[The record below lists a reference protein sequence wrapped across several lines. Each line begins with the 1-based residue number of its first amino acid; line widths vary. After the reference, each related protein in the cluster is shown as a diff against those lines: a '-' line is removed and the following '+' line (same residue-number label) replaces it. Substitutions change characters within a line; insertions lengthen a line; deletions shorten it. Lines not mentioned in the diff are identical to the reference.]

1 MSTPNKDILN
11 DSNDEDQNIKVYE
24 NDDAYMFGDDNSND
38 NEITPNEELNE
49 NELQKSQN
57 SNSEKDTELNIK
69 NKQNL
74 EDNTIRNQQNEN
86 KIEEKKTNN
95 EIKKNNITPN
105 KNINNN
111 LNEENYE
118 NENEEN
124 ENEENENSNEQNEE
138 VESDGIPLITL
149 NYISICQCCKNPF
162 NSTINIPYLFK
173 CGHFFCKK
181 CIEEQFTDEEGIKCP
196 NDGLIAYSIKELKLL
211 NNLITDKYVE
221 SNTQREGLL
230 NNNMCEIHHGQKLT
244 HYIEDTKELIC
255 VYCAF
260 SRFKKNPKC
269 EIKEIKEKFVDI
281 NNDIDNV
288 IEDNQHNVEMIQGAL
303 KNIKKNKENEEKRVN
318 TFFEQIMN
326 FLKNKKLEIMNQID
340 SLFTENARKLSQKL
354 EIFSGKIEQSENLK
368 NAIDEYNTN
377 PNINFLEILDN
388 YNKLIK
394 ESTDSNK
401 LNIQLQEYRFNHDD
415 ESKMLKYIN
424 NFGDLKVV
432 TKIFSFN
439 GGKDNEI
446 QFTNYTSSNNN
457 KVNMS
462 QTNEML
468 NNSDFN
474 NISNVGMNNT
484 FDYKGN
490 ISQNG
495 REKGRLFT
503 NNILPKNISNNK
515 YSYSKPMTPGDYRTD
530 YMGNDYKSFKN
541 FNFK

>member
-1 MSTPNKDILN
+1 MSNPNKDLLN
-11 DSNDEDQNIKVYE
+11 DSNEEDQNIKVYE

-38 NEITPNEELNE
+38 NEITPNEEINE
-49 NELQKSQN
+49 NELHKSQN
-57 SNSEKDTELNIK
+57 SNSGKDTELNIK
-69 NKQNL
+69 NQKNI
-74 EDNTIRNQQNEN
+74 EDDTIRNQQNKN
-86 KIEEKKTNN
+86 NIEETNKQ
-95 EIKKNNITPN
+95 IKKNNITPN
-105 KNINNN
+105 NNINNN
-111 LNEENYE
+111 LNEDNY
-118 NENEEN
+118 ENEEN
-124 ENEENENSNEQNEE
+124 ENEDNENSQEQNEE
-138 VESDGIPLITL
+138 GESDGIPLITL

-221 SNTQREGLL
+221 SNTQREGL
-230 NNNMCEIHHGQKLT
+230 NNGFYCEIHKGQKLT
-244 HYIEDTKELIC
+244 HYIEETKELIC

-260 SRFKKNPKC
+260 SRFKKNPKS

-281 NNDIDNV
+281 NNDVDIV

-303 KNIKKNKENEEKRVN
+303 KNIKKNKETEEKRVN
-318 TFFEQIMN
+318 NFFDQIMN
-326 FLKNKKLEIMNQID
+326 FLKNKKYEIMSQID

-368 NAIDEYNTN
+368 NAIEEYNQN
-377 PNINFLEILDN
+377 SNITFLEILDN
-388 YNKLIK
+388 YNKLAK
-394 ESTDSNK
+394 DPNDTNK

-432 TKIFSFN
+432 PKLFSFN
-439 GGKDNEI
+439 GGKENEI
-446 QFTNYTSSNNN
+446 QFTNFTSSNNN
-457 KVNMS
+457 NNKINLS
-462 QTNEML
+462 QTNEIL

-474 NISNVGMNNT
+474 NMSNVGINNT
-484 FDYKGN
+484 FDFKGN

-495 REKGRLFT
+495 REKGRLFSNT
-503 NNILPKNISNNK
+503 QLPKNISNNK

-530 YMGNDYKSFKN
+530 YMGNDFKSFKN

>member
-1 MSTPNKDILN
+1 MSEH
-11 DSNDEDQNIKVYE
+11 SNEDDKNIKVYE
-24 NDDAYMFGDDNSND
+24 NDEAYMFGDNNSN
-38 NEITPNEELNE
+38 NNSNPNEEGILNE
-49 NELQKSQN
+49 NDLQENNQINDKKE
-57 SNSEKDTELNIK
+57 SNLNPIQEKITPENIQDDTIR
-69 NKQNL
+69 NKQN
-74 EDNTIRNQQNEN
+74 EN
-86 KIEEKKTNN
+86 I
-95 EIKKNNITPN
+95 
-105 KNINNN
+105 NINNN
-111 LNEENYE
+111 ENYE
-118 NENEEN
+118 NEEEEEEQNSQEQGTNEEG
-124 ENEENENSNEQNEE
+124 
-138 VESDGIPLITL
+138 ESDGIPLITL

-196 NDGLIAYSIKELKLL
+196 NDGLVAYSIKELKLL

-221 SNTQREGLL
+221 SNTQREGFL
-230 NNNMCEIHHGQKLT
+230 NNNNLCEIHKGQKLT

-260 SRFKKNPKC
+260 SRFKKNPKS

-281 NNDIDNV
+281 NNDVDIV

-303 KNIKKNKENEEKRVN
+303 KNIKKNKETEEKRVN
-318 TFFEQIMN
+318 NFFDQIMN
-326 FLKNKKLEIMNQID
+326 FLKNKKYEIMSQID

-368 NAIDEYNTN
+368 NAIEEYNQN
-377 PNINFLEILDN
+377 SNITFLEILDN
-388 YNKLIK
+388 YNKLAK
-394 ESTDSNK
+394 DPNDTNK

-432 TKIFSFN
+432 PKLFSFN
-439 GGKDNEI
+439 GGKENEI
-446 QFTNYTSSNNN
+446 QFTNFTSSNNN
-457 KVNMS
+457 NNKINLS

-474 NISNVGMNNT
+474 NMSNVGINNT
-484 FDYKGN
+484 FDFKGN

-495 REKGRLFT
+495 REKGRLFSNT
-503 NNILPKNISNNK
+503 QLPKNISNNK

-530 YMGNDYKSFKN
+530 YMGNDFKSFKN

>member
-38 NEITPNEELNE
+38 NEITPNEEINE
-49 NELQKSQN
+49 NELHKSQN
-57 SNSEKDTELNIK
+57 SNSGKDTELNIK
-69 NKQNL
+69 NQKNI
-74 EDNTIRNQQNEN
+74 EDDTIRNQQNKN
-86 KIEEKKTNN
+86 IIEETNKQ
-95 EIKKNNITPN
+95 IKKNNITPN
-105 KNINNN
+105 NNINNN
-111 LNEENYE
+111 LNEDNY
-118 NENEEN
+118 ENEEN
-124 ENEENENSNEQNEE
+124 ENEDNENSQEQNEE
-138 VESDGIPLITL
+138 GESDGIPLITL

-196 NDGLIAYSIKELKLL
+196 NDGLVAYSIKELKLL

-221 SNTQREGLL
+221 SNTQREGFL
-230 NNNMCEIHHGQKLT
+230 NNGNLCEIHKGQKLT

-260 SRFKKNPKC
+260 SRFKKNPKS

-281 NNDIDNV
+281 NNDVDIV

-303 KNIKKNKENEEKRVN
+303 KNIKKNKETEEKRVN
-318 TFFEQIMN
+318 NFFDQIMN
-326 FLKNKKLEIMNQID
+326 FLKNKKYEIMSQID

-368 NAIDEYNTN
+368 NAIEEYNQN
-377 PNINFLEILDN
+377 SNITFLEILDN
-388 YNKLIK
+388 YNKLAK
-394 ESTDSNK
+394 DPNDTNK

-432 TKIFSFN
+432 PKLFSFN
-439 GGKDNEI
+439 GGKENEI
-446 QFTNYTSSNNN
+446 QFTNFTSSNNN
-457 KVNMS
+457 NNKINLS

-474 NISNVGMNNT
+474 NMSNVGINNT
-484 FDYKGN
+484 FDFKGN

-495 REKGRLFT
+495 REKGRLFSNT
-503 NNILPKNISNNK
+503 QLPKNISNNK

-530 YMGNDYKSFKN
+530 YMGNDFKSFKN

>member
-1 MSTPNKDILN
+1 MSKPNNNYLN
-11 DSNDEDQNIKVYE
+11 DSNEEDKNIKVYE
-24 NDDAYMFGDDNSND
+24 NDEAYMFGDNNSN
-38 NEITPNEELNE
+38 NNSNPNEEGELNE
-49 NELQKSQN
+49 NDLQENNQII
-57 SNSEKDTELNIK
+57 EKNENDLNPIQE
-69 NKQNL
+69 NITPENNQD
-74 EDNTIRNQQNEN
+74 ETVRNQQNEN
-86 KIEEKKTNN
+86 N
-95 EIKKNNITPN
+95 NNI
-105 KNINNN
+105 NINNVN
-111 LNEENYE
+111 ENNNYEAEEEEDQEQGNEEGE
-118 NENEEN
+118 N
-124 ENEENENSNEQNEE
+124 
-138 VESDGIPLITL
+138 DGIPLITL
-149 NYISICQCCKNPF
+149 NYISICQCCKNQF
-162 NSTINIPYLFK
+162 NSSINIPYLFK

-221 SNTQREGLL
+221 SNTQREGL
-230 NNNMCEIHHGQKLT
+230 NNGFYCEIHKGQKLT
-244 HYIEDTKELIC
+244 HYIEETKELIC

-260 SRFKKNPKC
+260 SRFKKNPKI
-269 EIKEIKEKFVDI
+269 EIKEIKEKC
-281 NNDIDNV
+281 NDIYNDIENV

-303 KNIKKNKENEEKRVN
+303 KNIKKNKETEEKRVN
-318 TFFEQIMN
+318 SFFDQIMN
-326 FLKNKKLEIMNQID
+326 YLKNKKLEVMNQID

-368 NAIDEYNTN
+368 NAIDEYNQN
-377 PNINFLEILDN
+377 SNINFLEILDN

-394 ESTDSNK
+394 ESTDTNK

-432 TKIFSFN
+432 PKIFSFN
-439 GGKDNEI
+439 GGKENEI
-446 QFTNYTSSNNN
+446 QFTNFTSSNNN
-457 KVNMS
+457 KVNLS

-503 NNILPKNISNNK
+503 NNMLPKNISNNK

-530 YMGNDYKSFKN
+530 YMGNDYKTFKN
-541 FNFK
+541 FN

>member
-1 MSTPNKDILN
+1 MSNPNKDLLN
-11 DSNDEDQNIKVYE
+11 DSNEEDQNIKVYE

-38 NEITPNEELNE
+38 NEITPNEEINE
-49 NELQKSQN
+49 NELHKSQN
-57 SNSEKDTELNIK
+57 SNSGKDTELNIK
-69 NKQNL
+69 NQKNI
-74 EDNTIRNQQNEN
+74 EDDTIRNQQNKN
-86 KIEEKKTNN
+86 IIEETNKQ
-95 EIKKNNITPN
+95 IKKNNITPN
-105 KNINNN
+105 NNINNN
-111 LNEENYE
+111 LNEDNY
-118 NENEEN
+118 ENEEN
-124 ENEENENSNEQNEE
+124 ENEDNENSQEQNEE
-138 VESDGIPLITL
+138 GKTDGIPLITL

-196 NDGLIAYSIKELKLL
+196 NDGLVAYSIKELKLL

-221 SNTQREGLL
+221 SNTQREGFL
-230 NNNMCEIHHGQKLT
+230 NNGNLCEIHKGQKLT

-260 SRFKKNPKC
+260 SRFKKNPKS

-281 NNDIDNV
+281 NNDVDIV

-303 KNIKKNKENEEKRVN
+303 KNIKKNKETEEKRVN
-318 TFFEQIMN
+318 NFFDQIMN
-326 FLKNKKLEIMNQID
+326 FLKNKKYEIMSQID

-368 NAIDEYNTN
+368 NAIEEYNQN
-377 PNINFLEILDN
+377 SNITFLEILDN
-388 YNKLIK
+388 YNKLAK
-394 ESTDSNK
+394 DPNDTNK

-432 TKIFSFN
+432 PKLFSFN
-439 GGKDNEI
+439 GGKENEI
-446 QFTNYTSSNNN
+446 QFTNFTSSNNN
-457 KVNMS
+457 NNKINLS

-474 NISNVGMNNT
+474 NMSNVGINNT
-484 FDYKGN
+484 FDFKGN

-495 REKGRLFT
+495 REKGRLFSNT
-503 NNILPKNISNNK
+503 QLPKNISNNK

-530 YMGNDYKSFKN
+530 YMGNDFKSFKN

>member
-1 MSTPNKDILN
+1 MSNPNKDLLN
-11 DSNDEDQNIKVYE
+11 DSNEEDQNIKVYE

-38 NEITPNEELNE
+38 NEITPNEEINE
-49 NELQKSQN
+49 NELHKSQN
-57 SNSEKDTELNIK
+57 SNSGKDTELNIK
-69 NKQNL
+69 NQKNI
-74 EDNTIRNQQNEN
+74 EDDTIRNQQNKN
-86 KIEEKKTNN
+86 IIEETNKQ
-95 EIKKNNITPN
+95 IKKNNITPN
-105 KNINNN
+105 NNINNN
-111 LNEENYE
+111 LNEDNY
-118 NENEEN
+118 ENEEN
-124 ENEENENSNEQNEE
+124 ENEENENSQEQNEE
-138 VESDGIPLITL
+138 GESDGIPLITL

-196 NDGLIAYSIKELKLL
+196 NDGLVAYSIKELKLL

-221 SNTQREGLL
+221 SNTQREGFL
-230 NNNMCEIHHGQKLT
+230 NNGNLCEIHKGQKLT

-260 SRFKKNPKC
+260 SRFKKNPKS

-281 NNDIDNV
+281 NNDVDIV

-303 KNIKKNKENEEKRVN
+303 KNIKKNKETEEKRVN
-318 TFFEQIMN
+318 NFFDQIMN
-326 FLKNKKLEIMNQID
+326 FLKNKKYEIMSQID

-368 NAIDEYNTN
+368 NAIEEYNQN
-377 PNINFLEILDN
+377 SNITFLEILDN
-388 YNKLIK
+388 YNKLAK
-394 ESTDSNK
+394 DPNDTNK

-432 TKIFSFN
+432 PKLFSFN
-439 GGKDNEI
+439 GGKENEI
-446 QFTNYTSSNNN
+446 QFTNFTSSNNN
-457 KVNMS
+457 NNKINLS

-474 NISNVGMNNT
+474 NMSNVGINNT
-484 FDYKGN
+484 FDFKGN

-495 REKGRLFT
+495 REKGRLFSNT
-503 NNILPKNISNNK
+503 QLPKNISNNK

-530 YMGNDYKSFKN
+530 YMGNDFKSFKN

>member
-1 MSTPNKDILN
+1 MSEQKNNFIN
-11 DSNDEDQNIKVYE
+11 NSNEDEKNIKVYE
-24 NDDAYMFGDDNSND
+24 NDEAYMFGDNNSNENSNQNEDEVINENDLKENNKIIKKND
-38 NEITPNEELNE
+38 NNLNPIKEKITPE
-49 NELQKSQN
+49 
-57 SNSEKDTELNIK
+57 NIK
-69 NKQNL
+69 
-74 EDNTIRNQQNEN
+74 DDTIRNQQNQN
-86 KIEEKKTNN
+86 LN
-95 EIKKNNITPN
+95 NNIN
-105 KNINNN
+105 
-111 LNEENYE
+111 ENYE
-118 NENEEN
+118 NEEEEEQNSQEQGINEEG
-124 ENEENENSNEQNEE
+124 
-138 VESDGIPLITL
+138 ESDSIPLITL
-149 NYISICQCCKNPF
+149 NYISICQCCKNQF

-196 NDGLIAYSIKELKLL
+196 NDGLIAYSIQDLKLL

-221 SNTQREGLL
+221 SNTQREGL
-230 NNNMCEIHHGQKLT
+230 NNGFYCEIHKGQKLT
-244 HYIEDTKELIC
+244 HYIEETKELIC

-368 NAIDEYNTN
+368 NAIDEYNIN
-377 PNINFLEILDN
+377 GNINFLEILDI
-388 YNKLIK
+388 YNKLSK
-394 ESTDSNK
+394 DSNDPNK
-401 LNIQLQEYRFNHDD
+401 INIQLQEYRFNHDD
-415 ESKMLKYIN
+415 ESKMIKYIN

-432 TKIFSFN
+432 SKNFAFSGGGEQEFVFNYNSNKINNVNISQQ
-439 GGKDNEI
+439 NEL
-446 QFTNYTSSNNN
+446 
-457 KVNMS
+457 
-462 QTNEML
+462 L

-474 NISNVGMNNT
+474 NLSNNT
-484 FDYKGN
+484 FDYKSN

-495 REKGRLFT
+495 REKVRL
-503 NNILPKNISNNK
+503 NNQIKNKNFSHI
-515 YSYSKPMTPGDYRTD
+515 KPVLH
-530 YMGNDYKSFKN
+530 NDYKNDFMIQNNNFKSFN
-541 FNFK
+541 FNK

>member
-1 MSTPNKDILN
+1 MSNPNKDLLN
-11 DSNDEDQNIKVYE
+11 DSNEEDQNIKVYE

-38 NEITPNEELNE
+38 NEITPNEEINE
-49 NELQKSQN
+49 NELHKSQN

-69 NKQNL
+69 NQKNI
-74 EDNTIRNQQNEN
+74 EDDTIRNQQNKN
-86 KIEEKKTNN
+86 NIEETNKQ
-95 EIKKNNITPN
+95 IKKNNITPN
-105 KNINNN
+105 NNINNN
-111 LNEENYE
+111 LNEDNY
-118 NENEEN
+118 ENEEN
-124 ENEENENSNEQNEE
+124 ENEENENSQEQNEE
-138 VESDGIPLITL
+138 GESDGIPLITL

-196 NDGLIAYSIKELKLL
+196 NDGLVAYSIKELKLL

-221 SNTQREGLL
+221 SNTQREGFL
-230 NNNMCEIHHGQKLT
+230 NNNNLCEIHKGQKLT

-260 SRFKKNPKC
+260 SRFKKNPKS

-281 NNDIDNV
+281 NNDVDIV

-303 KNIKKNKENEEKRVN
+303 KNIKKNKETEEKRVN
-318 TFFEQIMN
+318 NFFDQIMN
-326 FLKNKKLEIMNQID
+326 FLKNKKYEIMSQID

-368 NAIDEYNTN
+368 NAIEEYNQN
-377 PNINFLEILDN
+377 SNITFLEILDN
-388 YNKLIK
+388 YNKLAK
-394 ESTDSNK
+394 DPNDTNK

-432 TKIFSFN
+432 PKLFSFN
-439 GGKDNEI
+439 GGKENEI
-446 QFTNYTSSNNN
+446 QFTNFTSSNNN
-457 KVNMS
+457 NNKINLS

-474 NISNVGMNNT
+474 NMSNVGINNT
-484 FDYKGN
+484 FDFKGN

-495 REKGRLFT
+495 REKGRLFSNT
-503 NNILPKNISNNK
+503 QLPKNISNNK

-530 YMGNDYKSFKN
+530 YMGNDFKSFKN